1 VLATVL
7 SPTVPRDSLSRAAA
21 SVGEVSANSALAA
34 WLLGLAIVAA
44 VGELLLRRERAN
56 ATA

>member
-1 VLATVL
+1 
-7 SPTVPRDSLSRAAA
+7 VPRDSLSRAAA
-21 SVGEVSANSALAA
+21 SVGDVPSNSALAP